1 MRTRLSASALVPPAL
16 ALSHARRPLNVTG
29 EPLAK
34 ENAEMAVGAVTL
46 TFGADLVTGTEA
58 DLARE
63 TPLEET
69 IVLVIVFTLVKSE
82 ALLPR

>member
-1 MRTRLSASALVPPAL
+1 
-16 ALSHARRPLNVTG
+16 
-29 EPLAK
+29 
-34 ENAEMAVGAVTL
+34 MAVGAVTL